1 MKDRYIKNTPVLS
14 EQEIAALFGKK
25 VIIVGCGGLGGYIV
39 EALCRLGVGNISLV
53 DDDIFDETNLNRQ
66 MLCLESNLGTAK
78 VEAAKQ
84 RIHLVNKDVSVR
96 IHQVKLT
103 QENADTLLDG
113 HDLIIDAVDN
123 VPTRLI
129 IQHYCNQ
136 LHIPLIHGAIDGW
149 NAQIA
154 TVFPG
159 DDTLYRIYESANI
172 SAVSQQGPLTFI
184 PLAAASIEVA
194 EAIKVLLNK
203 ATPLRN
209 KLLIMNLFDHQYDVL
224 TI

>member
-14 EQEIAALFGKK
+14 GEEIATLFGKK

-39 EALCRLGVGNISLV
+39 EALCRLGIGNISLV
-53 DDDIFDETNLNRQ
+53 DDDIFDATNLNRQ
-66 MLCLESNLGTAK
+66 VLCLESNLGIAK

-96 IHQVKLT
+96 IHQVKLSR
-103 QENADTLLDG
+103 ENAASLLSG
-113 HDLIIDAVDN
+113 HDLMIDAVDN
-123 VPTRLI
+123 VSTRLI
-129 IQHYCNQ
+129 LQDFCNK

-149 NAQIA
+149 YAQIA
-154 TVFPG
+154 TIFPG
-159 DDTLYRIYESANI
+159 DDTLYRIYETGEITSP
-172 SAVSQQGPLTFI
+172 SRQGPVSFI

-209 KLLIMNLFDHQYDVL
+209 KLLVINLLDHIYDIL